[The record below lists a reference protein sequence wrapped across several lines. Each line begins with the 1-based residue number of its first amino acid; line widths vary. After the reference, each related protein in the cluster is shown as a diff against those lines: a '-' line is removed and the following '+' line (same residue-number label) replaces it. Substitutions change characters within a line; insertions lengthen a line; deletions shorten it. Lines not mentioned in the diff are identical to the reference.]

1 MGFKLSRTPALIAE
15 VLWDLTYRGRR
26 RSLQDASSLRFGE
39 APKGG
44 FKFKKK
50 KKNSTWVSLG
60 VPVEIL
66 NHDAMFK

>member
-15 VLWDLTYRGRR
+15 ALWDLTYRGRR

-44 FKFKKK
+44 FKLKKK
-50 KKNSTWVSLG
+50 KK
-60 VPVEIL
+60 
-66 NHDAMFK
+66 K

>member
-15 VLWDLTYRGRR
+15 ALWDLTYRGRR

-50 KKNSTWVSLG
+50 KIVLGFPWVSLWR
-60 VPVEIL
+60 
-66 NHDAMFK
+66 F

>member
-15 VLWDLTYRGRR
+15 ALWDLTYRGRR

-44 FKFKKK
+44 FKLKKK
-50 KKNSTWVSLG
+50 K
-60 VPVEIL
+60 
-66 NHDAMFK
+66 

>member
-15 VLWDLTYRGRR
+15 ALWDLTYRGRR

-44 FKFKKK
+44 FKF
-50 KKNSTWVSLG
+50 
-60 VPVEIL
+60 
-66 NHDAMFK
+66 FFF